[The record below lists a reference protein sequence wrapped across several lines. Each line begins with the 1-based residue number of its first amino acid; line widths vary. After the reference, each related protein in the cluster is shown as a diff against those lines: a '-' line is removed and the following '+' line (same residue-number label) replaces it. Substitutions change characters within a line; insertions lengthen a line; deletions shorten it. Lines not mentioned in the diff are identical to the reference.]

1 MADRRFRVAAAVL
14 VAVAAYALLVPWLF
28 GIDDRLTDF
37 AAARRAPSGAHWFGT
52 DAAGRDLF
60 VRVAAAIRVS
70 LLVAVASALLAT
82 VLGTL
87 VGTASALAGGWVDR
101 LVMRVA
107 DTTNA
112 LPHLL
117 LGIVIVALFRGSVL
131 AVVLSIALTHWVQVA
146 RVVRAETLSVRE
158 HDYLAAARLAGAG
171 PGYLLLR
178 HVLPAV
184 APQALI
190 AVVLLLPHAVW
201 HESTLSFLGFG
212 LPPHA
217 PSLGTLLE
225 EARSSLLLG
234 GWWTLAFPAGVLVV
248 TTVAVA
254 VAGSALRARLI
265 PPKPARLLS

>member
-1 MADRRFRVAAAVL
+1 MAERRGWTAVAVL
-14 VAVAAYALLVPWLF
+14 AAVAAYALLVPWCT

-37 AAARRAPSGAHWFGT
+37 AMARQAPSAGHWFGT

-70 LLVAVASALLAT
+70 LLVAIGSAMLAT

-87 VGTASALAGGWVDR
+87 VGTLAALAGGWTDR

-117 LGIVIVALFRGSVL
+117 LGIVIVALFRGSVP
-131 AVVLSIALTHWVQVA
+131 AVVLSIGLTHWVQVA
-146 RVVRAETLSVRE
+146 RVVRAEALSLRE
-158 HDYLAAARLAGAG
+158 REYLSAARLAGASRG
-171 PGYLLLR
+171 HLLR
-178 HVLPAV
+178 RHLLPAV
-184 APQALI
+184 APQAVI

-217 PSLGTLLE
+217 ASLGTLLE
-225 EARSSLLLG
+225 EARGSLLLG

-254 VAGSALRARLI
+254 VAGSALRTLLI
-265 PPKPARLLS
+265 PPKPTRVVS

>member
-1 MADRRFRVAAAVL
+1 MAERRWWIAVAVL
-14 VAVAAYALLVPWLF
+14 AAVAAYALVVPWF
-28 GIDDRLTDF
+28 TDIDDRLTDF
-37 AAARRAPSGAHWFGT
+37 AAARRAPSGEHWFGT

-60 VRVAAAIRVS
+60 VRIAAAIRVS
-70 LLVAVASALLAT
+70 LLVALGSALLAT

-87 VGTASALAGGWVDR
+87 VGTLAALAGGWTDR

-117 LGIVIVALFRGSVL
+117 LGIVIVALFRGSVP
-131 AVVLSIALTHWVQVA
+131 AVVLSIGLTHWVQVA
-146 RVVRAETLSVRE
+146 RVVRVEALSLRE
-158 HDYLAAARLAGAG
+158 REYLSAARLAGASRG
-171 PGYLLLR
+171 HLLLR
-178 HVLPAV
+178 HLLPAV
-184 APQALI
+184 APQAVI

-217 PSLGTLLE
+217 PSLGALLE
-225 EARSSLLLG
+225 EARGSLLLG

-254 VAGSALRARLI
+254 VAGSALRGLLI
-265 PPKPARLLS
+265 PPKPTKAVA